1 MDQTNMVACLYSDTS
16 AKTSQYFSLNVG
28 TFHST
33 QRLREGAGTP
43 AFMSPELCAGAAY
56 NGQLADVW
64 ALGATMYMIRCGR
77 PPFISL
83 QIVELYDKVP
93 MFDTSL

>member
-1 MDQTNMVACLYSDTS
+1 MCFGSTAAAMSHAANA
-16 AKTSQYFSLNVG
+16 N
-28 TFHST
+28 ST

-43 AFMSPELCAGAAY
+43 AFMSPELCAGIAY

-77 PPFISL
+77 PPFVSM
-83 QIVELYDKVP
+83 QIVELYDKVG
-93 MFDTSL
+93 